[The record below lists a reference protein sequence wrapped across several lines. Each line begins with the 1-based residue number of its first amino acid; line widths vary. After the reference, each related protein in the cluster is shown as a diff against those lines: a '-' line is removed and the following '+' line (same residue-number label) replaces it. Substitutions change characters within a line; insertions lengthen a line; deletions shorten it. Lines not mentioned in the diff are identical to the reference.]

1 MSCPASGVGDALTVT
16 ETRMEQN
23 KVILGVETHLDTHVG
38 AVISET
44 GKLLKTLSVSAETQG
59 YLNLLIWPNSFDHRW
74 R

>member
-1 MSCPASGVGDALTVT
+1 
-16 ETRMEQN
+16 MEQN